1 MKIPLSWLKE
11 YLSFSV
17 SSQELARDLTM
28 LGLEVDALET
38 HTPSFEKVVVG
49 RIVTAEK
56 HPDAEK
62 LQIAQV
68 TDGKDLYQVVCGASN
83 CRPGLKTAF
92 CPVGAVL
99 TDHEGKSF
107 TIKKAKLR
115 GVESFGMLAS
125 SEELG
130 IPTSSEGI
138 IELSDTLTEGLSL
151 RDLYSEEVL
160 EISLTPNLGHC
171 SSVLGVARE
180 LGALYQLPVQL
191 PKVDFQEGST
201 PIDSVIKVYVEDPK
215 GAPRYACRAIEG
227 VKINP
232 SPLWLQQKLNLANI
246 RPINNVVDVTNY
258 ILLEM
263 GQPLHAFDIDKIQ
276 GSTIVVRRAKEGEN
290 IKTLDEKERSIPSN
304 VLVIA
309 DGEKPI
315 ALAGIMGGAN
325 SEVSQETTRVLL
337 EAAYF
342 EPLVVR
348 RGSKSLNL
356 MTDASK
362 KFERGCDPHQ
372 VIAALDR
379 AAALIA
385 EMTGGKIA
393 KGVIDQTAHTF
404 DSKMITCS
412 TLNVNRLT
420 GLSLNSGEI
429 EAIFHR
435 LGLRAVREGSST
447 LIVTVPFFRADLN
460 EEVDLIEEVIK
471 LYGYNNLP
479 KVITRTPV
487 ALTPHTPL
495 FLFERVVR
503 QQLIREGL
511 QECVTC
517 DLISPEL
524 VSMLEEGAIE
534 SQSIVP
540 VLNPT
545 SIDQSLLRPS
555 LLPGLLQV
563 AKYNFDHQNG
573 DVSVFEIGRIHFREG
588 EQFKEQTVAGL
599 LLMGLEGPYHWD
611 RKPQLVDFFLL
622 KGILENVLTNL
633 RVEEL
638 QFIKSDLHLFH
649 PGRQASI
656 FAGKLKV
663 GSLGEI
669 HPSLTRGMDLPHRI
683 YYAEFNL
690 HDLLQVQKPLALM
703 KPLPLYPSSER
714 DWTVTISEETPA
726 EGLLKAARQHA
737 SSLLESVELVDIYR
751 SDRLGKEKKNVT
763 LHFVYRDA
771 KKTVAQ
777 ETVDAE
783 HARLTQEVLKQLGKD
798 VI

>member
-11 YLSFSV
+11 YLSFNV

-38 HTPSFEKVVVG
+38 HAPSFENVVVG
-49 RIVTAEK
+49 RVVTTEK
-56 HPDAEK
+56 HPNAEK
-62 LQIAQV
+62 LQVAQV
-68 TDGKDLYQVVCGASN
+68 TDGKELYQVVCGASN

-99 TDHEGKSF
+99 TDEEGKPF
-107 TIKKAKLR
+107 HIKKAKLR

-125 SEELG
+125 AEELG
-130 IPTSSEGI
+130 LPALSDGILELPEALSEGV
-138 IELSDTLTEGLSL
+138 SL
-151 RDLYSEEVL
+151 RDLYLEEVL

-180 LGALYQLPVQL
+180 LGALYHLPVKL
-191 PKVDFQEGST
+191 PKVDLHEGSGA
-201 PIDSVIKVYVEDPK
+201 IDSLVKVRVEDPE
-215 GAPRYACRAIEG
+215 GAPRYACRAIVG
-227 VKINP
+227 VKIAP
-232 SPLWLQQKLNLANI
+232 SPIWLQQKLNLAGI
-246 RPINNVVDVTNY
+246 RPINNIVDVTNY
-258 ILLEM
+258 VLLEM
-263 GQPLHAFDIDKIQ
+263 GQPLHAFDLDRIQ
-276 GSTIVVRRAKEGEN
+276 GSTVVVRRMKEGETLQ
-290 IKTLDEKERSIPSN
+290 TLDGKERSIPSS

-309 DGEKPI
+309 DVEKPI
-315 ALAGIMGGAN
+315 AFAGIMGGAN
-325 SEVSQETTRVLL
+325 SEVSQETTKVLL

-342 EPLVVR
+342 EPRVVR

-372 VIAALDR
+372 VVAALDR
-379 AAALIA
+379 AVALIA
-385 EMTGGKIA
+385 EIAGGDVA
-393 KGVIDQTAHTF
+393 GGVIDHAAHSF
-404 DSKMITCS
+404 DSKVISCS
-412 TLNVNRLT
+412 AVNVNRLT

-429 EAIFHR
+429 EAIFNR
-435 LGLRAVREGSST
+435 LGFRAVREGSST
-447 LIVTVPFFRADLN
+447 LTVTVPFFRADLN
-460 EEVDLIEEVIK
+460 EEVDLIEEVVK
-471 LYGYNNLP
+471 LYGYNHLP
-479 KVITRTPV
+479 KVIPRTPV

-495 FLFERVVR
+495 FLFEREVR
-503 QQLIREGL
+503 RRLIGEGL

-524 VSMLEEGAIE
+524 VGMVEGGVVDPE
-534 SQSIVP
+534 SIVQ

-573 DVSVFEIGRIHFREG
+573 DVSIFEMGKIHFREG
-588 EQFKEQTVAGL
+588 EQFKEQAVVGI
-599 LLMGLEGPYHWD
+599 LLMGLEGPHHWD

-622 KGILENVLTNL
+622 KGILENVLTHL
-633 RVEEL
+633 RIEEM

-649 PGRQASI
+649 PGRQAAL
-656 FAGKLKV
+656 FAGKLKI

-669 HPSLTRGMDLPHRI
+669 HPALTRGIDLPHRV

-690 HDLLQVQKPLALM
+690 HDLMQVQKPIISM

-714 DWTVTISEETPA
+714 DWTVTLSEETPA
-726 EGLLKAARQHA
+726 QGLLNAARQHA

-771 KKTVAQ
+771 EKTVAQ
-777 ETVDAE
+777 EAVDAE